1 MNIKGK
7 DVSLRFGMLSVEIF
21 LGEAAKFDGLSYYS
35 SYAISRIIYAGM
47 VNYYEVKGLKQPL
60 TFEEIYD
67 YVEDSM
73 LTKADM
79 AQITDVINEFSNC
92 QALTRKTEDLAEVN
106 EELKKKSMDGMTQES
121 QPTQQ
126 G

>member
-1 MNIKGK
+1 
-7 DVSLRFGMLSVEIF
+7 MLSVEIF

-92 QALTRKTEDLAEVN
+92 QALKRKTEDLAEVN
-106 EELKKKSMDGMTQES
+106 EELKKKSMDGMTQEL
-121 QPTQQ
+121 QPMQQ

>member
-47 VNYYEVKGLKQPL
+47 VNYYEVKGQKQPL

-121 QPTQQ
+121 QPMQQ
-126 G
+126 D

>member
-35 SYAISRIIYAGM
+35 SFAISKIIYAGM

-73 LTKADM
+73 MTKADM

-92 QALTRKTEDLAEVN
+92 QALKRKNEDLAEVN
-106 EELKKKSMDGMTQES
+106 EELKKKSTDGMIQES
-121 QPTQQ
+121 QPMQQ
-126 G
+126 D